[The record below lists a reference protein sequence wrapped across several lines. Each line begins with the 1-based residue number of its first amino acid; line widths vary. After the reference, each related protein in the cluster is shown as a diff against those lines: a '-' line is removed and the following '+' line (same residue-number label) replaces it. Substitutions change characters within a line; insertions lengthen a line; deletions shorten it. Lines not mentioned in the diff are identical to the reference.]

1 MTDNNLIN
9 NNINNNKPHDDG
21 SADHTD
27 AKSRSEAALVNSSV
41 LAYIGD
47 AVYEKYVRM
56 YVFKKGILRPDK
68 LNFAAVKYV
77 RAEAQARAYDRLADM
92 LTEDETAVARR
103 GKNHKI
109 TSMPH
114 NVDQK
119 TYRKATGFEALIG
132 YLEVSGAVVR
142 LEEIIRAA
150 FDIIENEKIEIKRKA

>member
-9 NNINNNKPHDDG
+9 NNINNKPQDDG
-21 SADHTD
+21 SADHID
-27 AKSRSEAALVNSSV
+27 EKSRSEAALVNSSV

-47 AVYEKYVRM
+47 AVYEKYVRIH
-56 YVFKKGILRPDK
+56 VFKKGILRPDK

-77 RAEAQARAYDRLADM
+77 RAEAQAHAYDRLAEI
-92 LTEDETAVARR
+92 LTEEETAVARR

-119 TYRKATGFEALIG
+119 TYKKATGFEALIG
-132 YLEVSGAVVR
+132 YLEVSGAVAR

-150 FDIIENEKIEIKRKA
+150 FDIIENEKIEVKRKA

>member
-1 MTDNNLIN
+1 MTDNNLM
-9 NNINNNKPHDDG
+9 NNINNINNANGDG
-21 SADHTD
+21 SADCTD
-27 AKSRSEAALVNSSV
+27 AKARGEAALVNSSV

-47 AVYEKYVRM
+47 AVYERYVRM
-56 YVFKKGILRPDK
+56 HVFKKGILRPDK
-68 LNFAAVKYV
+68 LNFASVKYV
-77 RAEAQARAYDRLADM
+77 RAESQARAYDRLADI
-92 LTEDETAVARR
+92 LTEDEAAVARR

-132 YLEVSGAVVR
+132 YLEVSGAVAR
-142 LEEIIRAA
+142 LEEIINAA